1 MTRERDSSGGA
12 AGKSAGRAGDRPG
25 ARATPPGDRSFGALL
40 REQREGLR
48 QADRSFSLRQVA
60 ERVGIEPSYL
70 SKVERGEVA
79 PPSEETIQRLAKE
92 LDLDPDAL
100 LALAGKVSSD
110 LREVIRRRPELF
122 GRLIRELRD
131 LPDHAVLRIAREV
144 RDGEW

>member
-1 MTRERDSSGGA
+1 MSSKRKREKKTA
-12 AGKSAGRAGDRPG
+12 APA
-25 ARATPPGDRSFGALL
+25 DRSFGALL

-48 QADRSFSLRQVA
+48 KTDRSFSLRQVA
-60 ERVGIEPSYL
+60 DRIGVEPSYL
-70 SKVERGEVA
+70 SKVERAEVA

-100 LALAGKVSSD
+100 LALAGKVSTD
-110 LREVIRRRPELF
+110 LKEVIRRRPELF

>member
-1 MTRERDSSGGA
+1 MKAFAHACGIVDSWRGFGGDQE
-12 AGKSAGRAGDRPG
+12 KVKE
-25 ARATPPGDRSFGALL
+25 ARKISK
-40 REQREGLR
+40 GLTVTEA
-48 QADRSFSLRQVA
+48 QFVA
-60 ERVGIEPSYL
+60 N
-70 SKVERGEVA
+70 
-79 PPSEETIQRLAKE
+79 E

>member
-1 MTRERDSSGGA
+1 MSKSREDRSRT
-12 AGKSAGRAGDRPG
+12 AGKARKTQRAEPG
-25 ARATPPGDRSFGALL
+25 AVSNPAEDQGFGALL
-40 REQREGLR
+40 RERREGLR
-48 QADRSFSLRQVA
+48 EADRSFSLRQVA
-60 ERVGIEPSYL
+60 ERIGVEPSYL

-79 PPSEETIQRLAKE
+79 PPSEETIQRLATE